1 MSADR
6 GSAITY
12 KKSLCPRIP
21 FTIFSICSRLFAPLS
36 WDIIWLE
43 PCLFTALSKRVMN
56 SENGTDVSKV
66 TSWAENFVVVF
77 FMDVGL
83 KGMNKSVHITP
94 LGQIYA
100 SYVSTSEGTWPSK
113 LVTTIITD
121 GRRRMALSFF
131 KSGYLPTNS
140 S

>member
-1 MSADR
+1 
-6 GSAITY
+6 
-12 KKSLCPRIP
+12 
-21 FTIFSICSRLFAPLS
+21 
-36 WDIIWLE
+36 
-43 PCLFTALSKRVMN
+43 MN

-121 GRRRMALSFF
+121 GRWPKAHGAIFF
-131 KSGYLPTNS
+131 QVWIFAY
-140 S
+140 